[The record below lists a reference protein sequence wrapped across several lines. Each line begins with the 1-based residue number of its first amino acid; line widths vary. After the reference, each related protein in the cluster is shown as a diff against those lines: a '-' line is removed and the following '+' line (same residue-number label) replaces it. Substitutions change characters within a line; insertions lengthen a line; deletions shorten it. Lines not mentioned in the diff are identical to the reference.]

1 MKNLYLV
8 CAIYSLAVA
17 SAADVIPAPTAAP
30 IIPSDEVLSN
40 MITSTADAIK
50 LVKSTISVEGVNPL
64 APSSSDAIIGDENNT
79 ETDVVNDYILADN
92 LSKPPSLFIP
102 PMLPAAIPLP
112 VVHIPPLKKE
122 NKPFKKSNHAVKTK
136 DLWEAKD
143 ILCHIEEGE
152 LICVHVKLDD
162 ISFDLTQ
169 CYEEVHGAKNFTV
182 CKKKL

>member
-8 CAIYSLAVA
+8 CAIYSLAVV
-17 SAADVIPAPTAAP
+17 SAADVIPAPTTAP

-40 MITSTADAIK
+40 MITSTIDAIK
-50 LVKSTISVEGVNPL
+50 LVKSSISVEGVNPL
-64 APSSSDAIIGDENNT
+64 APPSSSDAIIGDENNT
-79 ETDVVNDYILADN
+79 QTDTVNDYILADN

-102 PMLPAAIPLP
+102 PMLPALP
-112 VVHIPPLKKE
+112 IVHIPPLKKE

-143 ILCHIEEGE
+143 MLCHIEEGE

-162 ISFDLTQ
+162 ISFDLNQ
-169 CYEEVHGAKNFTV
+169 CYEEVHGAKTFTV